1 MNNAYVNTRCLLI
14 HFLYLRLLFV
24 EKAYLFSLKNNIPYL
39 ENLSGITN
47 YSYIFLFIGLYAL

>member
-1 MNNAYVNTRCLLI
+1 LI

-47 YSYIFLFIGLYAL
+47 YSCKFLSM